1 MYCKKCGK
9 EIDDEAV
16 ICVHCGC
23 QVGGIMPLSG
33 KSWVITLLLCIFC
46 GGVAAHRFYTGYIG
60 LGILQIITFGGFG
73 IWWLIDLIMILCRSY
88 KTADGEDLV

>member
-1 MYCKKCGK
+1 MYCSRCGK

-23 QVGGIMPLSG
+23 QIRGLDYTSG
-33 KSWVITLLLCIFC
+33 KSWVITLLLCMFC

-60 LGILQIITFGGFG
+60 LGILQMITFGGLG

-88 KTADGEDLV
+88 KTAKGDYLV